1 MRVQARCVREI
12 VGALAVCALVF
23 VSRASAQSVTFDFEN
38 GTDQGWGLKFSNDAS
53 KAFPI
58 VTIGGSKRMEV
69 QMVANAFQQA
79 DIGTGDTTSALYKAL
94 AAAAANEAGYQFSY
108 DWYVD
113 TTLAPG
119 QNGTFLQGGT
129 YFNTGNG
136 YYAQDFGTPKEFEL
150 NGAQLGGTAVVS
162 GHVAFTLA
170 SKAFD
175 MPAADNFFRVGL
187 ILNGDGANA
196 KVYFDNITLAPVPE
210 PTSLALFGLGGVAL
224 TYAAI
229 RRRIG

>member
-1 MRVQARCVREI
+1 MSVHTKWVCRFFIGTAVCLL
-12 VGALAVCALVF
+12 ALA
-23 VSRASAQSVTFDFEN
+23 SRASAQSITYDFEN

-69 QMVANAFQQA
+69 ARTGGFQEA
-79 DIGTGDTTSALYKAL
+79 DISSGDTTSALYKAL

-108 DWYVD
+108 DWYFD
-113 TTLAPG
+113 PTLAPG

-210 PTSLALFGLGGVAL
+210 PASLALFGLGGVAL
-224 TYAAI
+224 TFAAI
-229 RRRIG
+229 RRRVG